1 MYQRC
6 PYLATLIIDMTLQ
19 TRIAARPP
27 NVAKGLA
34 RGATFLR
41 QRLRFVTEIQ
51 LIQEST
57 PSKEWETM
65 ENFLEI
71 WWMYPL
77 VHMAIGSMNMHT
89 LHYTTIHMLLVPVDG
104 PTPLLLGG
112 NELALWCSFCV
123 RLSASLSLS
132 IYISGTLVALY
143 LPYPFINHC
152 ENEDLCQNWDHADF
166 HWNFARILPRKQYSR
181 VQVLHL
187 LGLQVHTVHAW
198 ITKLVEDVTCICA
211 SLGQFHKAA
220 HLASFRTFGCVWVCR
235 CSKN

>member
-1 MYQRC
+1 MWRKGW
-6 PYLATLIIDMTLQ
+6 PVALLFF
-19 TRIAARPP
+19 
-27 NVAKGLA
+27 AKGCGLSQKSSWFKS
-34 RGATFLR
+34 RPHPKSGKLWK
-41 QRLRFVTEIQ
+41 Q
-51 LIQEST
+51 L
-57 PSKEWETM
+57 
-65 ENFLEI
+65 
-71 WWMYPL
+71 
-77 VHMAIGSMNMHT
+77 MNVPTRSHGYRIYEHAYIT
-89 LHYTTIHMLLVPVDG
+89 LHNHTYATCTGRWSHTFVARWKWIGIMMLFLCPSVCFS
-104 PTPLLLGG
+104 L
-112 NELALWCSFCV
+112 
-123 RLSASLSLS
+123 SLSLS

-166 HWNFARILPRKQYSR
+166 HWNFARVLPRKQYSR

-211 SLGQFHKAA
+211 SLGHFHKAA